1 MKCFG
6 SSRNCHFTLLLGW
19 FLVRTP
25 QMQPTFLTS
34 DDKQDDASD
43 MLQFSEV
50 FRNGL
55 NWAKKMIFWFILLL
69 MRHITKFCQ
78 IQDLIKIY
86 IWSKFYQYSI
96 WGCEMK
102 DFKCFLYWFSIH
114 EMSPFLRFFAPLLPQ
129 ILFDLT
135 ETLTVGSLQ

>member
-1 MKCFG
+1 
-6 SSRNCHFTLLLGW
+6 
-19 FLVRTP
+19 
-25 QMQPTFLTS
+25 MQPTFLTS

-86 IWSKFYQYSI
+86 I
-96 WGCEMK
+96 
-102 DFKCFLYWFSIH
+102 
-114 EMSPFLRFFAPLLPQ
+114 
-129 ILFDLT
+129 
-135 ETLTVGSLQ
+135 